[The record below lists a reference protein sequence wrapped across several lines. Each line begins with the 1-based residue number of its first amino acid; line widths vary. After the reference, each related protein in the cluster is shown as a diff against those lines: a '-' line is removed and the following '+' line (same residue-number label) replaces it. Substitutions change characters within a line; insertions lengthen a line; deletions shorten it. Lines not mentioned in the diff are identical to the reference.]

1 MIKRFWPF
9 FLSIIILSAAIFLY
23 FNPPQAINFAGL
35 QVEYQGS
42 DQYASVFLDN
52 QYLEKAPLSEINI
65 RSGDY
70 ILKIVPDDQNLAEF
84 STPITLSKGMLT
96 VVSYYPGPST
106 KESSSII
113 YELEPIANSKN
124 VGVVSFETYPENALL
139 SFAEGATQYTPVT
152 LENLSPQE
160 YTYNVSLPSYKMQE
174 NTLQVLAGYKIS
186 ATIKLAKLSSS
197 DINKGQSNIDPDVNL
212 AASESATNAQ
222 DATKDESWGVADTN
236 LISGKKVKIKS
247 TNFFIDNQEVL
258 RVRAAANKNAKELGF
273 AKTGFYYPY
282 VEDQENNLDSTQSS
296 QLIDWLKITFEGQE
310 AWVSA
315 EFAELITD

>member
-9 FLSIIILSAAIFLY
+9 FLSVIILSAAIFLY
-23 FNPPQAINFAGL
+23 FNPPKAINFAGL

-52 QYLEKAPLSEINI
+52 QYLEKAPLSERNI

-84 STPITLSKGMLT
+84 STPITLNTGTLT
-96 VVSYYPGPST
+96 VVSYHPGGSA
-106 KESSSII
+106 KESSASI
-113 YELEPIANSKN
+113 YELEPIANLKDT
-124 VGVVSFETYPENALL
+124 GIVSFETYPENALL
-139 SFAEGATQYTPVT
+139 SFAEGATQYTPIS

-160 YTYNVSLPSYKMQE
+160 YSYSVSLPSYKMQE
-174 NTLQVLAGYKIS
+174 NTLQVLAGYKIT
-186 ATIKLAKLSSS
+186 ATIKLAKLSPS
-197 DINKGQSNIDPDVNL
+197 DTDQTPTDTDLDLS
-212 AASESATNAQ
+212 ASESTKIKQ
-222 DATKDESWGVADTN
+222 DQTQDESWGVADAS
-236 LISGKKVKIKS
+236 LITGKKVKIKS

-258 RVRAAANKNAKELGF
+258 RVRAAADKNAKELGF
-273 AKTGFYYPY
+273 AQTNFYYPY
-282 VEDQENNLDSTQSS
+282 LKDLENNPESTQSS
-296 QLIDWLKITFEGQE
+296 QLNDWLKIKFEGQE